1 MLLVIYLAGWL
12 PGALAAYAAGR
23 RLSDRHTPADHSMM
37 VIVSLAAGALWPLLT
52 LGLVELCSIMVLT
65 SVASKTRNGVG
76 IFA

>member
-1 MLLVIYLAGWL
+1 
-12 PGALAAYAAGR
+12 
-23 RLSDRHTPADHSMM
+23 M

-52 LGLVELCSIMVLT
+52 IGLVELCSIMVLT